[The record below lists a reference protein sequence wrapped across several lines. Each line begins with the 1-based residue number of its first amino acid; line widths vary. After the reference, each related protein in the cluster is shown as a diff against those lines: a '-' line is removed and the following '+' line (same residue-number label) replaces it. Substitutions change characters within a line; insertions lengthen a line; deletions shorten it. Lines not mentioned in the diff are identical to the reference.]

1 MANSEEDTETGCET
15 KDSASS
21 KRRERKPP
29 IATCTI
35 ISTSADQVSEG
46 GGSISSGVKYVKPD
60 GKKRTASVMAS
71 VAPDDA
77 LDRKFARIDTE
88 RKDAWNS
95 LLANRP
101 HLNAAD
107 EMSSW
112 LMRVMAVS
120 DPRKSISEVRE
131 HSNPV
136 YNKPEPG

>member
-1 MANSEEDTETGCET
+1 MANVEDTENGCET

-21 KRRERKPP
+21 KRKERKPP

-46 GGSISSGVKYVKPD
+46 GGSNSSGSKYAEPN
-60 GKKRTASVMAS
+60 GKKRTASSVAS

-77 LDRKFARIDTE
+77 PDRKFARIDTE
-88 RKDAWNS
+88 RKDAWNF

-101 HLNAAD
+101 HPNEAD

-120 DPRKSISEVRE
+120 DPRKSMSEVRE

-136 YNKPEPG
+136 HNKPEPG

>member
-1 MANSEEDTETGCET
+1 MANAEEAETGYET

-21 KRRERKPP
+21 KRKAQKPP

-46 GGSISSGVKYVKPD
+46 GGSNSSGSKYEGPN
-60 GKKRTASVMAS
+60 GKKRTASAVAS

-88 RKDAWNS
+88 RKDAWNF

-101 HLNAAD
+101 HPNAAD

-120 DPRKSISEVRE
+120 DPRKSLSEVRE
-131 HSNPV
+131 QSHPV
-136 YNKPEPG
+136 YSKPEPG